1 MGVTKEHLGSNVTQ
15 VCWFIFMKMY
25 NYEIYMPLK
34 YREKLDG
41 DNHIFILHYEIK
53 KLVLMV
59 NMETTARG
67 NATSTVELK
76 RGVTE

>member
-1 MGVTKEHLGSNVTQ
+1 
-15 VCWFIFMKMY
+15 
-25 NYEIYMPLK
+25 MPLK

-41 DNHIFILHYEIK
+41 DNHIFILHYEIE

-59 NMETTARG
+59 NMETTVRG
-67 NATSTVELK
+67 NATSTVELM

>member
-15 VCWFIFMKMY
+15 VCWFIFMK
-25 NYEIYMPLK
+25 N
-34 YREKLDG
+34 
-41 DNHIFILHYEIK
+41 DNHEIDIPSKNRKKIERTHLYIYNIFLNG

-59 NMETTARG
+59 NMETTVRG